1 MKHRFLILICLC
13 LIMGNSTAF
22 AQLFSTSSGSFHS
35 YGGGGSYAP
44 TPSSTTSSI
53 RSTSSFSTAT
63 TISNYSTAPIHMANG
78 TLQTAASTLSGGML
92 ADETG
97 FTTDAGDTGFIPISP
112 QRPIAPP
119 DVNVPLHF
127 DWESFL
133 LLLLLAATYA
143 YKQYARI
150 IKRKATKI
158 VQVIRKKG

>member
-22 AQLFSTSSGSFHS
+22 AQLFSTSSSSFHS

-78 TLQTAASTLSGGML
+78 TLHTAASTLSGGML

-119 DVNVPLHF
+119 DENVPLHL
-127 DWESFL
+127 DWDAFL
-133 LLLLLAATYA
+133 LLLSLVLIYTLRHY
-143 YKQYARI
+143 
-150 IKRKATKI
+150 RKHPTT
-158 VQVIRKKG
+158 QP

>member
-1 MKHRFLILICLC
+1 
-13 LIMGNSTAF
+13 MGNSTAF

-78 TLQTAASTLSGGML
+78 TVQTAASTLNGGML

-97 FTTDAGDTGFIPISP
+97 FTTEGGNTGFIPTGP
-112 QRPIAPP
+112 QRSIAPP
-119 DVNVPLHF
+119 DVNVPLHL
-127 DWESFL
+127 DWHALLFILFL
-133 LLLLLAATYA
+133 AGGYALYLRRKLRTALL
-143 YKQYARI
+143 
-150 IKRKATKI
+150 
-158 VQVIRKKG
+158 

>member
-1 MKHRFLILICLC
+1 
-13 LIMGNSTAF
+13 MGNSTAF

-119 DVNVPLHF
+119 DVNIPLHL
-127 DWESFL
+127 DWDALLFIL
-133 LLLLLAATYA
+133 LLLIPYLYQVD
-143 YKQYARI
+143 KRRI
-150 IKRKATKI
+150 SGK
-158 VQVIRKKG
+158 

>member
-1 MKHRFLILICLC
+1 
-13 LIMGNSTAF
+13 MGNNTAF
-22 AQLFSTSSGSFHS
+22 AQLFSTSSGSFHA

-119 DVNVPLHF
+119 DENVPLHL
-127 DWESFL
+127 DWDAFL
-133 LLLLLAATYA
+133 LLLSLVLIYTLRHY
-143 YKQYARI
+143 
-150 IKRKATKI
+150 RKHPTT
-158 VQVIRKKG
+158 QP